1 MTTAVLLATVAVAE
15 HEPAAAQPW
24 GDATVLARLV
34 DQLASLEVEDVL
46 VITRPGWEPAFGGLR
61 VSVVTSRTGEDD
73 LRAVARIARDG
84 APGSLLVTH
93 ADIVTHVSALDGL
106 LADPRVRTG
115 ILASVKGR
123 VGAWRLRSERSRA
136 LSVGSPFHSVHD
148 PNASFLGV
156 LKVSEEHREDLADVA
171 ERLVAAHLP
180 PPYDVPAFLTVGLV
194 RSGIHMNESYAGEL
208 FWARPL
214 SRAELERAKEEI
226 ARVDEDRVRLDS
238 AVKPFDGFFTSFFV
252 SPYSKYIAR
261 WAARRGFTPNQ
272 VTTVS
277 MLIGVAAAAA
287 FALGTR
293 GGMVAGAVLL
303 QVAFTADCVDGQ
315 LARYT
320 HTFTKLGAWL
330 DSVFDRGKEYVVFAG
345 LAIGASR
352 SADPVWLLAGAAL
365 TLQTVRHAFDFSFAA
380 AEHQGYRVAVQLPLD
395 DPGDGGGGGGR
406 GGAAP
411 AGSAPPTTPSRA
423 TRTLAGWRRLNKLPG
438 AIWVKRMAPFPI
450 GERFAA
456 ISITA
461 ALFTPRTTFVF
472 LLAWGSFAALYTF
485 AGRLLRSFR

>member
-24 GDATVLARLV
+24 GGATVLARLV
-34 DQLASLEVEDVL
+34 DQLGSLGVEDVR
-46 VITRPGWEPAFGGLR
+46 VITRPGWESAFDGLPVR
-61 VSVVTSRTGEDD
+61 VVASATGADD
-73 LRAVARIARDG
+73 LRAVGGIARDG
-84 APGSLLVTH
+84 VPGSLLVTH
-93 ADIVTHVSALDGL
+93 ADIVTHGSALDGL
-106 LADPRVRTG
+106 LSDPRVRTG

-136 LSVGSPFHSVHD
+136 LSVGSPYHSVHD

-171 ERLVAAHLP
+171 ERLVAADLP
-180 PPYDVPAFLTVGLV
+180 PPHDVPAFLTVGLV
-194 RSGIHMNESYAGEL
+194 RSGVHMNESYAGEL

-214 SRAELERAKEEI
+214 SRAELERAEEEI

-277 MLIGVAAAAA
+277 MLIGIAAAAA

-293 GGMVAGAVLL
+293 GGMVAGAILL
-303 QVAFTADCVDGQ
+303 QLAFTADCVDGQ

-352 SADPVWLLAGAAL
+352 SGDPVWLLAGAAL
-365 TLQTVRHAFDFSFAA
+365 TLQTVRHSFDFSFAA
-380 AEHQGYRVAVQLPLD
+380 AEHQEYRVAVQRPLD
-395 DPGDGGGGGGR
+395 DPGDGGS
-406 GGAAP
+406 AAP
-411 AGSAPPTTPSRA
+411 AGSGPRPASSRA
-423 TRTLAGWRRLNKLPG
+423 TSTLAGWRRLNKLPG
-438 AIWVKRMAPFPI
+438 VIWIKRMAPFPI
-450 GERFAA
+450 GERFAV
-456 ISITA
+456 ISLTA
-461 ALFTPRTTFVF
+461 ALFTPRTTFVVV
-472 LLAWGSFAALYTF
+472 LAWGSFAALYTL